1 MWLPVWFVE
10 GHLLTYITS
19 ILNFFPRVLCW
30 SYLCIVVEG
39 WCASEGRL
47 RDHLRVPLLH
57 WVDIWAVYDAAL
69 CRASRWQW
77 NTSPKTTP
85 CGNSAIDDES
95 RNLMIGTW
103 MTFFGRF
110 LFRSPV
116 RTIAVQSG
124 VVGAEVDFLL
134 REGEAGRVYFYQNE
148 LPYDVDQAG

>member
-1 MWLPVWFVE
+1 MP
-10 GHLLTYITS
+10 
-19 ILNFFPRVLCW
+19 CW

-57 WVDIWAVYDAAL
+57 WVDICAVYDAAL
-69 CRASRWQW
+69 CRASGWQW

-95 RNLMIGTW
+95 RNLMIGTFGTW

-110 LFRSPV
+110 LFR
-116 RTIAVQSG
+116 
-124 VVGAEVDFLL
+124 VVGTAELVDFVL